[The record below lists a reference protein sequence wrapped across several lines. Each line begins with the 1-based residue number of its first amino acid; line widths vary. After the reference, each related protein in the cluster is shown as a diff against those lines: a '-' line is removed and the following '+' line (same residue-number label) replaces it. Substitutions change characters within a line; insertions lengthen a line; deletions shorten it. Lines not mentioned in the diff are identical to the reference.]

1 MQSFS
6 IEIKDEAFRKYRRP
20 AIIEYGPDDKSVT
33 SIQYIYRFP
42 NGYGASV
49 VKFSTSEGHAL
60 DLWELTVTTWGDD
73 GDHLNYSTP
82 ITDDVIGNLNSSMVC
97 DILGKI
103 ICLPTGEV
111 AKAQPTTRQVGKTYV
126 RYL

>member
-20 AIIEYGPDDKSVT
+20 AIIEY
-33 SIQYIYRFP
+33 
-42 NGYGASV
+42 
-49 VKFSTSEGHAL
+49 
-60 DLWELTVTTWGDD
+60 WGDD

-82 ITDDVIGNLNSSMVC
+82 ITVDVLGNLTGAMVC

-103 ICLPTGEV
+103 ICLPAIV
-111 AKAQPTTRQVGKTYV
+111 Y
-126 RYL
+126 

>member
-6 IEIKDEAFRKYRRP
+6 IEIKDEAYRRYRMP
-20 AIIEYGPDDKSVT
+20 ANIEYGPDGKSVA

-60 DLWELTVTTWGDD
+60 DLWELAVTTWGDD

-82 ITDDVIGNLNSSMVC
+82 ITDDVLGNLTGTMVC

-103 ICLPTGEV
+103 ACLPVIIE
-111 AKAQPTTRQVGKTYV
+111 
-126 RYL
+126 

>member
-49 VKFSTSEGHAL
+49 AKFSTSEGHAL
-60 DLWELTVTTWGDD
+60 DLWELAVTTWSDD

-82 ITDDVIGNLNSSMVC
+82 ITDDVIGNLTSNMVC

-103 ICLPTGEV
+103 ICLPAIV
-111 AKAQPTTRQVGKTYV
+111 Y
-126 RYL
+126 

>member
-6 IEIKDEAFRKYRRP
+6 IEIKDEDFRKYRKP

-49 VKFSTSEGHAL
+49 VKHSGSYGHAL
-60 DLWELTVTTWGDD
+60 DLWELSVTTWDD
-73 GDHLNYSTP
+73 SGDHLNYATP
-82 ITDDVIGNLNSSMVC
+82 IAN
-97 DILGKI
+97 DILGNLTGVTVFDILGRI
-103 ICLPTGEV
+103 ICLPV
-111 AKAQPTTRQVGKTYV
+111 IV
-126 RYL
+126 

>member
-6 IEIKDEAFRKYRRP
+6 IEIKDEAFRKYRGP
-20 AIIEYGPDDKSVT
+20 AIIEYGPDDKSVA

-60 DLWELTVTTWGDD
+60 DLWELAVTTWTDD
-73 GDHLNYSTP
+73 GSDHLNYSTP
-82 ITDDVIGNLNSSMVC
+82 ITDDVLGNLNSSMVC

-103 ICLPTGEV
+103 ICLPAIV
-111 AKAQPTTRQVGKTYV
+111 K
-126 RYL
+126 

>member
-49 VKFSTSEGHAL
+49 VKHSGSYGHAL
-60 DLWELTVTTWGDD
+60 DLWELSVTTWDD
-73 GDHLNYSTP
+73 NGDHLNYSTP
-82 ITDDVIGNLNSSMVC
+82 IANSILGNLTGATVC

-103 ICLPTGEV
+103 ICLPAIV
-111 AKAQPTTRQVGKTYV
+111 Y
-126 RYL
+126 

>member
-20 AIIEYGPDDKSVT
+20 AIIEYGLDGKSVT

-42 NGYGASV
+42 NGYGAIV
-49 VKFSTSEGHAL
+49 VKFPTSEGHAL
-60 DLWELTVTTWGDD
+60 DLWELAVTTWGDD

-82 ITDDVIGNLNSSMVC
+82 ITDDVIGNLTGGMVC

-103 ICLPTGEV
+103 ICLPAIV
-111 AKAQPTTRQVGKTYV
+111 
-126 RYL
+126 

>member
-20 AIIEYGPDDKSVT
+20 ANIEYGPDDKSVT

-49 VKFSTSEGHAL
+49 VKFSTSEGHTL
-60 DLWELTVTTWGDD
+60 DLWELAVTTWSDD

-82 ITDDVIGNLNSSMVC
+82 ITDDVLGNLTGAMVC

-111 AKAQPTTRQVGKTYV
+111 AKTQPTTRQVGKTYV

>member
-6 IEIKDEAFRKYRRP
+6 IEIKDEAYRRYRMP
-20 AIIEYGPDDKSVT
+20 ANIEYGPDGKSVA

-49 VKFSTSEGHAL
+49 AKFSTSEGHAL
-60 DLWELTVTTWGDD
+60 DLWELAVTTWGDD

-82 ITDDVIGNLNSSMVC
+82 ITDDVLGNLTGTMVC

-111 AKAQPTTRQVGKTYV
+111 AKTQPTTRQVGKTYI

>member
-6 IEIKDEAFRKYRRP
+6 IDIKDEAYRKYRMP
-20 AIIEYGPDDKSVT
+20 ANIEYGPDGKTVA

-49 VKFSTSEGHAL
+49 AKFSTSEGHAL
-60 DLWELTVTTWGDD
+60 DLWELAVITWGDD

-82 ITDDVIGNLNSSMVC
+82 ITDDVIGNLTGAMVC

-111 AKAQPTTRQVGKTYV
+111 AKTQPTTRQVGKTYV

>member
-1 MQSFS
+1 MQSFT
-6 IEIKDEAFRKYRRP
+6 IAIKDEDFRKYRQP

-49 VKFSTSEGHAL
+49 VKHSGSYGHAL
-60 DLWELTVTTWGDD
+60 DLWELSVTTWSDD

-82 ITDDVIGNLNSSMVC
+82 IADDVLGNLTGVTVC

-103 ICLPTGEV
+103 ICLPV
-111 AKAQPTTRQVGKTYV
+111 IV
-126 RYL
+126 

>member
-6 IEIKDEAFRKYRRP
+6 IEIKDEAYRRYRMP
-20 AIIEYGPDDKSVT
+20 ANIEYGPDGKSVA

-42 NGYGASV
+42 NGYGASI
-49 VKFSTSEGHAL
+49 VKHPGSYGHAL
-60 DLWELTVTTWGDD
+60 DLWELAVTTWGDD

-82 ITDDVIGNLNSSMVC
+82 ITSNVLGNLTGATVC

-103 ICLPTGEV
+103 ICLPAIV
-111 AKAQPTTRQVGKTYV
+111 Y
-126 RYL
+126 

>member
-6 IEIKDEAFRKYRRP
+6 IEIKYEAYRRYRMT
-20 AIIEYGPDDKSVT
+20 ANIEYETDGKSVT

-60 DLWELTVTTWGDD
+60 DLWELAVTTWSDD

-82 ITDDVIGNLNSSMVC
+82 ITDDVIGNLTSSMIC

-103 ICLPTGEV
+103 ICLPAIV
-111 AKAQPTTRQVGKTYV
+111 Y
-126 RYL
+126 

>member
-49 VKFSTSEGHAL
+49 AKFSTSEGHAL
-60 DLWELTVTTWGDD
+60 DLWELAVTTWGDD
-73 GDHLNYSTP
+73 GDRLNYSTP
-82 ITDDVIGNLNSSMVC
+82 ITDDVLGNLTGGMVC

>member
-1 MQSFS
+1 MKSFS
-6 IEIKDEAFRKYRRP
+6 IDIKDEAYRKYRMP
-20 AIIEYGPDDKSVT
+20 ANIEYGMDGKTVA

-49 VKFSTSEGHAL
+49 AKFSTSEGHAL
-60 DLWELTVTTWGDD
+60 DLWEVAVTTWGDD

-82 ITDDVIGNLNSSMVC
+82 ITDDIIGNLNSVMVC

-103 ICLPTGEV
+103 ICLPAIV
-111 AKAQPTTRQVGKTYV
+111 Y
-126 RYL
+126 

>member
-60 DLWELTVTTWGDD
+60 DLWELAVTTWDDD

-82 ITDDVIGNLNSSMVC
+82 ITNDVIGNLTGATVC

-103 ICLPTGEV
+103 ICLPAIV
-111 AKAQPTTRQVGKTYV
+111 Y
-126 RYL
+126 

>member
-6 IEIKDEAFRKYRRP
+6 IEIKDEDFRKYRKP

-49 VKFSTSEGHAL
+49 VKHSGSYGHAL
-60 DLWELTVTTWGDD
+60 DLWELAVTTWGDD

-82 ITDDVIGNLNSSMVC
+82 ITDDVLGNLTGGMVC

-103 ICLPTGEV
+103 ACLPVIIE
-111 AKAQPTTRQVGKTYV
+111 
-126 RYL
+126 

>member
-6 IEIKDEAFRKYRRP
+6 IEIMDEAYRRYRMP
-20 AIIEYGPDDKSVT
+20 ANIEYGPDGKSVT

-49 VKFSTSEGHAL
+49 VKHSGSYGHAL
-60 DLWELTVTTWGDD
+60 DLWELAVTTWNDD

-82 ITDDVIGNLNSSMVC
+82 ITDDVLGNLTGAMVC

-103 ICLPTGEV
+103 ACLPAIV
-111 AKAQPTTRQVGKTYV
+111 Y
-126 RYL
+126 

>member
-60 DLWELTVTTWGDD
+60 DLWELAVTTWGDD

-82 ITDDVIGNLNSSMVC
+82 ITDDVIGNLNSSMAC

-103 ICLPTGEV
+103 ICLPAIV
-111 AKAQPTTRQVGKTYV
+111 Y
-126 RYL
+126 

>member
-20 AIIEYGPDDKSVT
+20 AIIEYGPDGKSVA

-60 DLWELTVTTWGDD
+60 DLWELAVTTW
-73 GDHLNYSTP
+73 
-82 ITDDVIGNLNSSMVC
+82 TDDVLGNLTGAMVC

-103 ICLPTGEV
+103 ICLPV
-111 AKAQPTTRQVGKTYV
+111 IVY
-126 RYL
+126 